1 MDNIDIKQEVDEG
14 SGEDNNIYT
23 LIIKEEP
30 IDDNEE
36 TSEVIDAFNS
46 LLIICFKQKLESF

>member
-30 IDDNEE
+30 IDVNEE
-36 TSEVIDAFNS
+36 TLEVIDVFNS